1 MADADTLI
9 QDPLAVDRATTPT
22 GPVSLPAG
30 NARIVRHVLYDAVIQ
45 KLREMIYAGVL
56 APGTHISER
65 RLCEQF
71 DISRTPLREALKVLA
86 SEGLIELLPN
96 RGAVVTRLSAADV
109 EHMFQ
114 VMGALEA
121 LVGEIAATRI
131 QPEALEA
138 IQALHDAMV
147 RCYHAGDRTSYFQLN
162 QMIHS
167 KIVEASGNTVLINM
181 YNNLSG
187 RIRRARFMT
196 TLANDRWDQAV
207 DEHAQM
213 IAALRAQ
220 DGEWLGR
227 ILKNHLKLES
237 LKAHLG

>member
-9 QDPLAVDRATTPT
+9 ADPLAVDRATA
-22 GPVSLPAG
+22 PVGTFSPATD

-45 KLREMIYAGVL
+45 KLREMIYAGEL
-56 APGTHISER
+56 APGTHVSER

-96 RGAVVTRLSAADV
+96 RGAVVTRLSATDV

-131 QPEALEA
+131 QPDALDTL
-138 IQALHDAMV
+138 QALHDAMV
-147 RCYHAGDRTSYFQLN
+147 RCYQAGDRASYFQLN

-167 KIVEASGNTVLINM
+167 KIVEASGNTVLINL

-196 TLANDRWDQAV
+196 TLANARWDQAV

-213 IAALRAQ
+213 ISALRTQ
-220 DGEWLGR
+220 DGESLGR

>member
-1 MADADTLI
+1 MADAETLI
-9 QDPLAVDRATTPT
+9 IDPLTDGRATVAT
-22 GPVSLPAG
+22 GLFSPPAD
-30 NARIVRHVLYDAVIQ
+30 NTRIVRHVLYDAVIQ
-45 KLREMIYAGVL
+45 KLREMIYAGDL
-56 APGTHISER
+56 APGAHVSER

-96 RGAVVTRLSAADV
+96 RGAVVTRLSATDV

-131 QPEALEA
+131 QADTLVA

-147 RCYHAGDRTSYFQLN
+147 RCYQAGDRTSYFQLN

-167 KIVEASGNTVLINM
+167 KIVEASGNTILINM

-196 TLANDRWDQAV
+196 TLANERWGEAV
-207 DEHAQM
+207 DDHMQM

-220 DGEWLGR
+220 DGESLGR

-237 LKAHLG
+237 LKAHLE